1 MISHFLKLE
10 WKQYFRSANWQKS
23 IFLNILLIFFALW
36 FIVSFLILGIS
47 GYYGLKEM
55 FPDQDPLVVV
65 NSFLMYAIV
74 GDLIFRY
81 LMQKLPVM
89 NIKPLLTLPIKKN
102 KIVHFILVKSSFS
115 FFNIMS
121 LFFYIPFAVV
131 LIMQD
136 YNVAGVLGWLF
147 TMILLIQSANFL
159 NFLINKNNVVLG
171 VLVALLLGGYLV
183 QYFDIFNLP
192 EFIGLGFDFVYQNP
206 ITVIL
211 FAIILVLLYVAN
223 YKQLRNEVYLD
234 ALISEKTKEVNA
246 SDLSFTEKLGDLAPF
261 IKNDLRLMWRNK
273 RTKSGIWM
281 LALGLGY
288 GLIFYT
294 NPMYAEMQVM
304 YVLVGIFSTGTFLIN
319 FGQFIPAWDSSYY
332 KMLMSQN
339 FKYERYLK
347 SKFTIM
353 TISVVAL
360 FLLGIPYV
368 YFGWKIL
375 LVHFAAMI
383 YNIGV
388 NTHVILY
395 GGTFNRKKINLDEK
409 AAFNF
414 QGTGAVQWLIGL
426 PLMIL
431 PMIIFGL
438 INWLVSFEIAALT
451 LAILGFIG
459 IALHKKLMAA
469 ITKKYITNKYVMIHA
484 FNQEN

>member
-1 MISHFLKLE
+1 MISHFLNLE

-23 IFLNILLIFFALW
+23 VFLNIIIILFALYFAACFLLIG
-36 FIVSFLILGIS
+36 VG
-47 GYYGLKEM
+47 GYYILKKQ
-55 FPDQDPLVVV
+55 FPDQDPLVLV
-65 NSFLMYAIV
+65 NSFLLYAIV
-74 GDLIFRY
+74 GDLILRY
-81 LMQKLPVM
+81 IMQKLPVM
-89 NIKPLLTLPIKKN
+89 NIKPLLILPIPKS
-102 KIVHFILVKSSFS
+102 KIAHFILAKSSIS
-115 FFNIMS
+115 FFNFMG

-131 LIMQD
+131 LIKEG

-147 TMILLIQSANFL
+147 TMIFLIQSANFF
-159 NFLINKNNVVLG
+159 NFLVNKSNAVLG
-171 VLVALLLGGYLV
+171 GLLVLLVGGYIV
-183 QYFDIFNLP
+183 QHYNIFNLP
-192 EFIGLGFDFVYQNP
+192 GFIGQGFNYLYENPILSLGFLV
-206 ITVIL
+206 L
-211 FAIILVLLYVAN
+211 LVLLYFIN
-223 YKQLRNEVYLD
+223 YKQLNKEIYLD
-234 ALISEKTKEVNA
+234 AIISEKTKEVNS
-246 SDLSFTEKLGDLAPF
+246 SDLSFADKLGDLAPF

-281 LALGLGY
+281 LAVGLLY
-288 GLIFYT
+288 GLFFYP
-294 NPMYAEMQVM
+294 NPMYAKMDFM

-332 KMLMSQN
+332 NMLMSQN

-353 TISVVAL
+353 AISIVAL
-360 FLLGIPYV
+360 FVLGIPYV
-368 YFGWKIL
+368 YFGWKVL
-375 LVHFAAMI
+375 VVHFAAMI
-383 YNIGV
+383 YNVGV
-388 NTHVILY
+388 NTHVIMY

-414 QGTGAVQWLIGL
+414 QGTGAVQWIIGI

-431 PMIIFGL
+431 PMGL
-438 INWLVSFEIAALT
+438 FALLNWLISFEIATAA

>member
-1 MISHFLKLE
+1 MISHFLNLE
-10 WKQYFRSANWQKS
+10 WKQFFRSASFGKS
-23 IFLNILLIFFALW
+23 IGAKILIGFFGLY
-36 FIVSFLILGIS
+36 FTISFLSIGIG
-47 GYYGLKEM
+47 GYWILKEQY
-55 FPDQDPLVVV
+55 PDQDPLILV

-81 LMQKLPVM
+81 MMQKLPVM
-89 NIKPLLTLPIKKN
+89 NIKPLLTLPIKKS
-102 KIVHFILVKSSFS
+102 KIVHFILTKSAFS

-121 LFFYIPFAVV
+121 LFFYIPFAIV
-131 LIMQD
+131 LITQG
-136 YNVAGVLGWLF
+136 YTTLGVLGWLA
-147 TMILLIQSANFL
+147 TMILLIQSSNFL
-159 NFLINKNNVVLG
+159 NFLINKNNIAFG
-171 VLVALLLGGYLV
+171 VLATILLGGYLV
-183 QYFDIFNLP
+183 QHFELFNLP
-192 EFIGLGFDFVYQNP
+192 AFIGKGFDFVYENP
-206 ITVIL
+206 FTVIIFL
-211 FAIILVLLYVAN
+211 IVLVLLYAAN

-234 ALISEKTKEVNA
+234 AIISEKSKEVNA
-246 SDLSFTEKLGDLAPF
+246 SDLSFTDKLGDVAPF

-273 RTKSGIWM
+273 RTKSSIWM
-281 LALGLGY
+281 LALGLLY
-288 GLIFYT
+288 GLFFYP
-294 NPMYAEMQVM
+294 NPVYADKDFM

-353 TISVVAL
+353 SISVVAL
-360 FLLGIPYV
+360 FVLGIPYV

-375 LVHFAAMI
+375 VVHFAAMI

-388 NTHVILY
+388 NTHVIMY

-414 QGTGAVQWLIGL
+414 QGTGAVQWIIGL
-426 PLMIL
+426 PLMLL
-431 PMIIFGL
+431 PMALFGL
-438 INWLVSFEIAALT
+438 INWIVSFEIATIT
-451 LAILGFIG
+451 LAVFGFIG

>member
-1 MISHFLKLE
+1 MISHFLNLE
-10 WKQYFRSANWQKS
+10 WKQFFRSASFSKS
-23 IFLNILLIFFALW
+23 VGAKILIGFFGLYFIVIFLFMGFGGYFALKK
-36 FIVSFLILGIS
+36 L
-47 GYYGLKEM
+47 YPEK
-55 FPDQDPLVVV
+55 DPLMVV
-65 NSFLMYAIV
+65 NSFLLFAIT

-81 LMQKLPVM
+81 IMQKLPVM
-89 NIKPLLTLPIKKN
+89 NIKPLLTLSIPRN
-102 KIVHFILVKSSFS
+102 KIVHFILAKSSLS
-115 FFNIMS
+115 FFNIMG
-121 LFFYIPFAVV
+121 LFFYIPFSII
-131 LIMQD
+131 LIKEGYD
-136 YNVAGVLGWLF
+136 VAGVLGWLA
-147 TMILLIQSANFL
+147 TMILLIQSINFFNFL
-159 NFLINKNNVVLG
+159 VNKNNVVFGSL
-171 VLVALLLGGYLV
+171 LVILIGGYLV
-183 QYFDIFNLP
+183 QHFNWFNLP
-192 EFIGLGFDFVYQNP
+192 GFVGQGFDTIYQNP
-206 ITVIL
+206 I
-211 FAIILVLLYVAN
+211 FAVVFLVLLIVLYAIN

-234 ALISEKTKEVNA
+234 AIISEKTKEVNSA
-246 SDLSFTEKLGDLAPF
+246 DLSFADKLGDLAPF

-281 LALGLGY
+281 LAIGLLY
-288 GLIFYT
+288 GLFFYP
-294 NPMYAEMQVM
+294 NPVYAKMDFM
-304 YVLVGIFSTGTFLIN
+304 FVLVGIFSTGTFLIN

-332 KMLMSQN
+332 NMLMSQN

-360 FLLGIPYV
+360 FVLGIPYV
-368 YFGWKIL
+368 YFGWKVL

-383 YNIGV
+383 YNVGV

-414 QGTGAVQWLIGL
+414 QGTGAVQWIIGI

-431 PMIIFGL
+431 PMGL
-438 INWLVSFEIAALT
+438 FALMNWLVSFEIATVT